1 MKILILGSKGFIG
14 SSLCKYFKSKKLKF
28 KTDFGRKKLNLLSL
42 ENFQILIGNSKP
54 DVVVNCLGVV
64 GGIQWG
70 LNNKVKIFEENNL
83 LTLNL
88 LKSIKNKKITLINL
102 LANCIYPHHF
112 KKFFEKNI
120 FDGPVHDSVFE
131 YGLSRRMLFSASKA
145 YADEELLNFINLIPS
160 NVYGPNDH
168 FNPIR
173 SHALGG
179 LIAKFH
185 KASISEL
192 KEVEIWGSGKPK
204 RDWIYIEDLCKV
216 IYKTILLNKKLSNV
230 TFNVASGN
238 CISIRYLAKTIAKK
252 YNYQGM
258 IIYNKNYTDG
268 DPIKSF
274 DIKLLNKYLN
284 FKNFTDIDTGLEKT
298 IYYLRKNENKISMR
312 LL

>member
-1 MKILILGSKGFIG
+1 MKILIIGSKGFIG

-42 ENFQILIGNSKP
+42 KNFQNLIGNSKP

-120 FDGPVHDSVFE
+120 FDGPIHDSVFE

-185 KASISEL
+185 KAKISEL

-216 IYKTILLNKKLSNV
+216 IYKTILLNKKLSNL

-252 YNYQGM
+252 YNYQGR

-298 IYYLRKNENKISMR
+298 IYYLRKNENKISMP

>member
-1 MKILILGSKGFIG
+1 MKVLVLGSKGFIG

-42 ENFQILIGNSKP
+42 KNFQNLIGNNKP

-120 FDGPVHDSVFE
+120 FDGPVHDTVFE

-185 KASISEL
+185 KAKTSEL

-252 YNYQGM
+252 YNYQGR

>member
-1 MKILILGSKGFIG
+1 MKVLILGSKGFIG

-42 ENFQILIGNSKP
+42 KNFQNLIGNSKP

-120 FDGPVHDSVFE
+120 FDGPVHDTVFE

-185 KASISEL
+185 KAKTSEL

-252 YNYQGM
+252 YNYQGR

>member
-1 MKILILGSKGFIG
+1 MNILILGSQGFIG
-14 SSLCKYFKSKKLKF
+14 RSLCNYLRSKESKF
-28 KTDFGRKKLNLLSL
+28 NTDFGRKKLNLLSL
-42 ENFQILIGNSKP
+42 RNFQNLIGNNKP
-54 DVVVNCLGVV
+54 DIIVNCLGVV

-88 LKSIKNKKITLINL
+88 LKSVKNKQITLINL
-102 LANCIYPHHF
+102 LANCIYPHHY
-112 KKFFEKNI
+112 KKFCEKNI

-131 YGLSRRMLFSASKA
+131 YGLSRRMLFSATKA
-145 YADEELLNFINLIPS
+145 YADEGLLNFINLVPS

-168 FNPIR
+168 FNPLR

-179 LIAKFH
+179 LISKFH
-185 KASISEL
+185 EAKIN
-192 KEVEIWGSGKPK
+192 KINEVEIWGSGKPK
-204 RDWIYIEDLCKV
+204 RDWIYIEDLCKI
-216 IYKTILLNKKLSNV
+216 IYKTILLNEKLSNK

-238 CISIRYLAKTIAKK
+238 CISIKYLVKRIAQK
-252 YNYQGM
+252 YNYQGK
-258 IIYNKNYTDG
+258 IVYNKKYTDG

-284 FKNFTDIDTGLEKT
+284 FKNFTDIDTGLGKT
-298 IYYLRKNENKISMR
+298 INYYRKNENKISMR

>member
-42 ENFQILIGNSKP
+42 KFSKSYENSKP

-102 LANCIYPHHF
+102 LGNCIYPHHF

-120 FDGPVHDSVFE
+120 FMAQFMTPCSNMGYREECCFQ
-131 YGLSRRMLFSASKA
+131 ASKA

-168 FNPIR
+168 LINKVSCTRR
-173 SHALGG
+173 S
-179 LIAKFH
+179 
-185 KASISEL
+185 
-192 KEVEIWGSGKPK
+192 
-204 RDWIYIEDLCKV
+204 YCK
-216 IYKTILLNKKLSNV
+216 I
-230 TFNVASGN
+230 
-238 CISIRYLAKTIAKK
+238 
-252 YNYQGM
+252 
-258 IIYNKNYTDG
+258 
-268 DPIKSF
+268 P
-274 DIKLLNKYLN
+274 
-284 FKNFTDIDTGLEKT
+284 
-298 IYYLRKNENKISMR
+298 
-312 LL
+312 